1 MKGRKWTVM
10 EDQILRNEWSRHTIE
25 EVAGMLG
32 RSYQATAVR
41 ASKIGLKKDHY
52 GIIWTP
58 EQLKLLREHFPTMFN
73 RPLATMLGVSLR
85 TMIRKARELGIEK
98 RPGFLADRRKDIS
111 ALASAALKKSTNTDT
126 RFKKGMRNNPAGEFK
141 AGHHESPETRAKR
154 SESLK
159 RAWKQRKARI
169 ELDKNLHPEKY
180 Y

>member
-1 MKGRKWTVM
+1 M

-58 EQLKLLREHFPTMFN
+58 EQLKLLREYFPTVFN

-98 RPGFLADRRKDIS
+98 RPGFLTDRRKDIS
-111 ALASAALKKSTNTDT
+111 ALALDSRRARETIL
-126 RFKKGMRNNPAGEFK
+126 PA
-141 AGHHESPETRAKR
+141 
-154 SESLK
+154 SLK
-159 RAWKQRKARI
+159 
-169 ELDKNLHPEKY
+169 LDTMRVPRPGRNAASH
-180 Y
+180 